1 MSADLAQR
9 EAAER
14 AKRAY
19 SAAADHYLL
28 PAVGFWD
35 RYGLLSV
42 RRIGLRAGDRV
53 LDVCCGA
60 GASAIPAA
68 HAVGP
73 SGHVVGIDLAE
84 PLLAHARRR
93 AARETLSNI
102 EFRAG
107 DATHAPEPD
116 ASFDAAICVFGVFFA
131 ADMPAFVAEMW
142 RLLRPAGRLAI
153 TTWGPGLFEPA
164 NTVFWDAVARQRP
177 DLVRAY
183 NPWDQLATPHAL
195 ATLIRDA
202 TSSEPA
208 IEQVADH
215 QHLSTPE
222 QFWDLVLGSGYR
234 ATVDAMSPDDRI
246 ALRSA
251 VLAQL
256 QAQHI
261 THIRTDALLARAQRP
276 A

>member
-1 MSADLAQR
+1 MGGDQR
-9 EAAER
+9 AAAGR
-14 AKRAY
+14 AARAY

-28 PAVGFWD
+28 PALGFWD
-35 RYGLLSV
+35 RFGVLSV
-42 RRIGLRAGDRV
+42 RRIGLLAGDRV

-60 GASAIPAA
+60 GSSAIPAA

-73 SGHVVGIDLAE
+73 SGHVLGIDLAE
-84 PLLAHARRR
+84 PLLAHARQR

-107 DATHAPEPD
+107 DATDVPEPD
-116 ASFDAAICVFGVFFA
+116 ASFDAVLCVFGVFFA

-142 RLLRPAGRLAI
+142 RLLRPGGHLAI

-164 NTVFWDAVARQRP
+164 STVFWDAVAQQRP
-177 DLVRAY
+177 DLVRAF
-183 NPWDQLATPHAL
+183 NPWDQLTTPHAL
-195 ATLIRDA
+195 ATLMRDA
-202 TSSEPA
+202 TSIEPV
-208 IEQVADH
+208 IEEVADY
-215 QHLSTPE
+215 QQLSASE

-234 ATVDAMSPDDRI
+234 ATVDAMTPDHRS

-251 VLAQL
+251 VLAPL

-261 THIRTDALLARAQRP
+261 TRIRTDALLARAQRP
-276 A
+276 V